1 MSCPTPAALRLSPAF
16 CVGLNKKIDENCA
29 ESCVEMKKLLI
40 LQSQLKGEG
49 RPKPQIERRLLL

>member
-1 MSCPTPAALRLSPAF
+1 MSAALFLSDIIWAEM
-16 CVGLNKKIDENCA
+16 NKNFEENCA